1 LQSFVVRGSAG
12 RVVAESVECS
22 DDGREIGDAHWDSY
36 KKLKGEERMNVQKE
50 GDVWNTLDGGG
61 TGTAS
66 KVFQMI
72 P

>member
-1 LQSFVVRGSAG
+1 MGGSAG

-22 DDGREIGDAHWDSY
+22 NDGWEIGDAHWDSY
-36 KKLKGEERMNVQKE
+36 RKVGEGRTSKCSRSEE

-66 KVFQMI
+66 EVFQMI

>member
-1 LQSFVVRGSAG
+1 MRGSAG

-22 DDGREIGDAHWDSY
+22 DDGWEIGDAHWDSY
-36 KKLKGEERMNVQKE
+36 RKFEEGRTSECSKSEE
-50 GDVWNTLDGGG
+50 GYVWNTLESGG

-66 KVFQMI
+66 EVFQMI

>member
-1 LQSFVVRGSAG
+1 VRGSAG

-22 DDGREIGDAHWDSY
+22 DDGWEIGDAHWDSY
-36 KKLKGEERMNVQKE
+36 KELKGEEQVNVLNEKE

-66 KVFQMI
+66 KVFQII

>member
-1 LQSFVVRGSAG
+1 VRGSAG

-22 DDGREIGDAHWDSY
+22 DDGWDIGDAHWDSY
-36 KKLKGEERMNVQKE
+36 KELKGEEQVNVLNEKE

-66 KVFQMI
+66 KVFQII